1 MKVKPKERL
10 INTALELFCQRGFH
24 ATGIDTILSQS
35 KVAKTTMYRHF
46 RAKDELILAALQKR
60 DEDFRTW
67 LSQTIQ
73 AAEVPP
79 PDSLLLVFDLHK
91 QWAEQPDFNGCA
103 FVKAAAEFPLADSP
117 IHDFCAQHKTLMT
130 QYLQTLTEAS
140 KTKEPANLAKQLMI
154 LLDGATVIAQVTGQS
169 SAFDQA
175 KRSAEQLIRS

>member
-46 RAKDELILAALQKR
+46 RSKDELILAALKKR
-60 DEDFRTW
+60 DEDFRIW

-79 PDSLLLVFDLHK
+79 ADSLLLVFDLHK
-91 QWAEQPDFNGCA
+91 KWADQVDFNGCA
-103 FVKAAAEFPLADSP
+103 FVKAAAEFPLANSP
-117 IHDFCAQHKTLMT
+117 IHAFCAQHKTLMT
-130 QYLQTLTEAS
+130 QYLQTLTES
-140 KTKEPANLAKQLMI
+140 TKTKDPVSVAEQLMI

-169 SAFDQA
+169 SAFEQA
-175 KRSAEQLIRS
+175 KQAAKQLITR